1 MRVDTLVFGQIHAT
15 NKKILRYKMRFD
27 QWREKENHPI
37 MRYFSSEFVHK
48 QLIYFQS
55 THTTTSW
62 KIQH

>member
-48 QLIYFQS
+48 QLIYF
-55 THTTTSW
+55 
-62 KIQH
+62 